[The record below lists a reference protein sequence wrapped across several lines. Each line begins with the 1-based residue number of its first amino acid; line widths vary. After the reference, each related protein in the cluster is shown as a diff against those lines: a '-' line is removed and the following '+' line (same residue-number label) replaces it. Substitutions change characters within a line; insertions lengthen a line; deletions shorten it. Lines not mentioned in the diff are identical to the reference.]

1 MAAGKTY
8 EAIATASPTSGTSYT
23 FSSIP
28 QTYTDL
34 VLVGSC
40 IMSGG
45 TTLRLQVN
53 GASSNYTYQIMRSD
67 GSITKS
73 NSSSMI
79 ELCDNTAAAL
89 STFVVNITDYTTAT
103 LPNKVIFGQSG
114 DSANSILICGGY
126 TVATSISSVTVLTTN
141 GQTFASGSSL
151 TLYGIARA

>member
-53 GASSNYTYQIMRSD
+53 GASSGYTYQIMRSD

-79 ELCDNTAAAL
+79 ELCDNTATAL
-89 STFVVNITDYTTAT
+89 STFVINITDYTTAT

-114 DSANSILICGGY
+114 DSANSIFICGGY
-126 TVATSISSVTVLTTN
+126 NVATNISSVTVLTTN